1 MARLKQ
7 KLWLGTALVA
17 LVLLGVGGW
26 VYHTIYRT
34 SDFSLRH
41 AEAFLFRRM
50 AVAQLAEQGTYRYFF
65 VTNRSQEREEGP
77 IEERFGADREEAL
90 KFGWFDAKIQPTVG
104 LGMLVNP
111 TEWFQN
117 EEIDLR
123 EIQKLEE
130 DAFVE
135 RLAGLVGDS
144 PDRSLLV
151 VVHGY
156 REAFPSAL
164 RKTAFFGH
172 VLDLNSP
179 VLLFDWPGNQGGSL
193 GGYRRA
199 REVAEA
205 SGADLARTLEL
216 IVQKVRPG
224 RLWIVANSMGGQVVV
239 DAFSVLYQ
247 NAEFADSET
256 EIEEVVLTAPDVDHE
271 KFDQQFK
278 QEIIALAN
286 NLTVYV
292 SSNDRA
298 LVLSRL
304 VNRAKR
310 RGESTLTPDQLEEAI
325 KVAELIDHDSERVT
339 LVDVTPV
346 NRTRNFHN
354 FSLETPEFFDDL
366 YLRLTNETPPRSRL
380 LYRVKAPD
388 GTYYWV
394 LTRGR

>member
-7 KLWLGTALVA
+7 KLWFGAALVA
-17 LVLLGVGGW
+17 LVLLGAGGW

-50 AVAQLAEQGTYRYFF
+50 TVAQLAEQGTYRYFF
-65 VTNRSQEREEGP
+65 VTNRSQERGEGP

-117 EEIDLR
+117 EEINLQK
-123 EIQKLEE
+123 IQKLEE

-135 RLAGLVGDS
+135 QLAGLVSDS

-216 IVQKVRPG
+216 IVRKVRPV

-325 KVAELIDHDSERVT
+325 RVAELIDPDSERVT

-346 NRTRNFHN
+346 NRTRNFHY

-380 LYRVKAPD
+380 LYRVKTPD
-388 GTYYWV
+388 GAYYWV